1 MESVKKNLG
10 DNMDNKFEYK
20 IIDYINL
27 DHHNYNRVEIFFNE
41 FTKDYFELVEGVDMG
56 EKNTNKDGKFKV

>member
-1 MESVKKNLG
+1 
-10 DNMDNKFEYK
+10 MDNKFEYK

-27 DHHNYNRVEIFFNE
+27 EHHNYNRVEIFFNE
-41 FTKDYFELVEGVDMG
+41 FAKDCFELVDVVDMG

>member
-1 MESVKKNLG
+1 
-10 DNMDNKFEYK
+10 MDNKFEYK

-27 DHHNYNRVEIFFNE
+27 DHHNCNRVEIFFNE

-56 EKNTNKDGKFKV
+56 EKNTNKDGKLKVQVHF